1 MGYNPI
7 EDFQRKDLLESG
19 DPDKIVRGTELQVEF
34 DAISADLAKVRV
46 EQGNLNYLPI
56 TGGTVN
62 GDISARKIT
71 ATEFVGGTLSAT
83 NVSGT
88 TFAGNGAALTGMK
101 MSQLTDVKMTNVA
114 RDDVLIWNGSAWEA
128 SDVYDIVSPLTY
140 AGILDVTQPAPTA
153 NNGDVFVNDQEGE
166 AHPSFKGIAGVLI
179 LEGKFVIYDAPTDE
193 WNSPGNSA
201 DGGVNIVK
209 AGSGI
214 EVDSIKPS
222 EPVVSIDRTE
232 TDTWY
237 LASDAETSK
246 WETVTGGIAY
256 NNGNV
261 GFGETNPTRNIDVR
275 DATNASMALKV
286 TGSSQFSFINDGTT
300 GDIGVTNSK
309 NLTFSTGSN
318 GDVERMR
325 IDASGT
331 TTVTGGFMA
340 AKSDAGAGAI
350 AIGLESGNT
359 TQGVDGVAIGRKS
372 GQTSQGAYAIAVG
385 RDAGLQDQD
394 ENAVAIGVNA
404 GKGYQGNS
412 GVAIG
417 NGSGFSN
424 QSDYGTAVGVLAGE
438 TDQAES
444 AVAVGDQ
451 AGRTTQGVSAVAI
464 GRLAGQTSQGTRAI
478 AIGNG
483 AGISGQLVEA
493 IAIGRDAGTLNQQA
507 NSIAI
512 GTKAGE
518 ANQGANG
525 IIINSSGA
533 TENATQPNHILLKSG
548 ASKYLYYNG
557 TNSWEFQGGDL
568 VCSGNVTAYSDERL
582 KSDVETLDGSKVYD
596 MRGVSFTKDGE
607 AGSGVIAQELQKV
620 APELVL
626 EGEEYLSVA
635 YGNLVGYLIEAVKDL
650 KAEVEELKRAK

>member
-101 MSQLTDVKMTNVA
+101 MSQLTDVKMSSVT
-114 RDDVLIWNGSAWEA
+114 RDDILIWNGSAWEA

-222 EPVVSIDRTE
+222 EPVVSIDRSE

-256 NNGNV
+256 NDGNV
-261 GFGETNPTRNIDVR
+261 GIGTDSPDQTLHVHKGSAGAVGSQANSVLTLENSGSAILQFLTPNTADQQIRFGDPQDNGAGFLNYSH
-275 DATNASMALKV
+275 A
-286 TGSSQFSFINDGTT
+286 TGS
-300 GDIGVTNSK
+300 
-309 NLTFSTGSN
+309 LTFGVNGPERLRINSSGLVGIGTDEPNEFLHIEGAAPAIALGNTSGTVDWRMQNVDNSVRWVSN
-318 GDVERMR
+318 PRAGGAAAERMR

-331 TTVTGGFMA
+331 VSAAGFVGDGSKLTGLAAAPVSSVNGKTGAVTLNYTDVGAQVAGSYA
-340 AKSDAGAGAI
+340 AS
-350 AIGLESGNT
+350 NH
-359 TQGVDGVAIGRKS
+359 
-372 GQTSQGAYAIAVG
+372 
-385 RDAGLQDQD
+385 
-394 ENAVAIGVNA
+394 NH
-404 GKGYQGNS
+404 S
-412 GVAIG
+412 GVYQPVGNYLTTCAAG
-417 NGSGFSN
+417 NG
-424 QSDYGTAVGVLAGE
+424 
-438 TDQAES
+438 
-444 AVAVGDQ
+444 
-451 AGRTTQGVSAVAI
+451 
-464 GRLAGQTSQGTRAI
+464 
-478 AIGNG
+478 
-483 AGISGQLVEA
+483 
-493 IAIGRDAGTLNQQA
+493 
-507 NSIAI
+507 
-512 GTKAGE
+512 TKL
-518 ANQGANG
+518 
-525 IIINSSGA
+525 
-533 TENATQPNHILLKSG
+533 T
-548 ASKYLYYNG
+548 G
-557 TNSWEFQGGDL
+557 TNKIEM
-568 VCSGNVTAYSDERL
+568 SGSYTGTFTATGNITAYSDERL
-582 KSDVETLDGSKVYD
+582 KDNVETLDGSKVYD

-607 AGSGVIAQELQKV
+607 IGSGVIAQELQMV
-620 APELVL
+620 APELVH
-626 EGEEYLSVA
+626 EGDEYLSVA
-635 YGNLVGYLIEAVKDL
+635 YGNVVGYLIEAVKDL
-650 KAEVEELKRAK
+650 KAEVEELKRVR

>member
-46 EQGNLNYLPI
+46 EQENLNYLPI

-222 EPVVSIDRTE
+222 EPVVSIDRSE
-232 TDTWY
+232 TDSWY
-237 LASDAETSK
+237 EPVFSKNTGFNKDLGTAAGTVAEGNHLHSQYLENFTEVDPTVPAHVKAISAADITSWNTAYGWGDHGAEGYITSSGSITGNAATATDAENATKVYVKDYNGTTAMRLLGSHDGIASNGNVYGNAGITMRMDTDVITAGGGYQIGSSHLRSVGGDYGSF
-246 WETVTGGIAY
+246 TVTGTKGGYAGINVNNRLVLMNDDIYGGLYDDTNNNWFLHCTENAGCKLYY
-256 NNGNV
+256 NNQARIS
-261 GFGETNPTRNIDVR
+261 T
-275 DATNASMALKV
+275 TNAGVSV
-286 TGSSQFSFINDGTT
+286 TGS
-300 GDIGVTNSK
+300 
-309 NLTFSTGSN
+309 
-318 GDVERMR
+318 M
-325 IDASGT
+325 
-331 TTVTGGFMA
+331 
-340 AKSDAGAGAI
+340 
-350 AIGLESGNT
+350 
-359 TQGVDGVAIGRKS
+359 
-372 GQTSQGAYAIAVG
+372 
-385 RDAGLQDQD
+385 
-394 ENAVAIGVNA
+394 
-404 GKGYQGNS
+404 
-412 GVAIG
+412 
-417 NGSGFSN
+417 
-424 QSDYGTAVGVLAGE
+424 TA
-438 TDQAES
+438 
-444 AVAVGDQ
+444 
-451 AGRTTQGVSAVAI
+451 
-464 GRLAGQTSQGTRAI
+464 
-478 AIGNG
+478 
-483 AGISGQLVEA
+483 
-493 IAIGRDAGTLNQQA
+493 
-507 NSIAI
+507 
-512 GTKAGE
+512 
-518 ANQGANG
+518 
-525 IIINSSGA
+525 
-533 TENATQPNHILLKSG
+533 
-548 ASKYLYYNG
+548 
-557 TNSWEFQGGDL
+557 
-568 VCSGNVTAYSDERL
+568 SGNVTAYSDERL
-582 KSDVETLDGSKVYD
+582 KDNVETLDGSKVYD

-607 AGSGVIAQELQKV
+607 IGSGVIAQELQMV
-620 APELVL
+620 APELVH

-650 KAEVEELKRAK
+650 KAEVEELKRVK